1 MKRDLQLIQSTEQA
15 SSDKEKI
22 ERRKLQRRSMMV
34 SEECRVYTKVC
45 IICEKDKF
53 MPGSRTRERLTQ
65 CVELRSDDTF
75 RNTAISKQ
83 DNRILALLSMD
94 LVAAEGQYHR
104 SCYRSY
110 TKTRPQMIPKET
122 DSEEY
127 PGVVKDSFEK
137 LFAYIR
143 EYVFENPRVIKLT
156 ELTTKLTSWML
167 DGGIHMVKDSTKKHV
182 RRNLETEFGV
192 SLQFVHDAKGKVLVY
207 PDNLP
212 RDELV
217 KQNVFLMDTVQ
228 DLESKGDIEGLLKK
242 SVQPTVYGPHP
253 PRKALHKHVVKKMT
267 LDADP
272 IILCPYNAGERVGP
286 PSRFHIALDNRKV
299 VEQAQKKNLIWILAR
314 LHAAS
319 SQENPVVGW
328 TGFNITTRDNE
339 DVSQNTVAYLPT
351 INAPA
356 TEMSTIHEVLI
367 RSHKIM
373 NTLELKSIAVVCD
386 QAIYA
391 KAIEI
396 LWKHKDKF
404 SHIVPRL
411 GAYHTICTLMTII
424 GKRFSDAGLLE

>member
-1 MKRDLQLIQSTEQA
+1 
-15 SSDKEKI
+15 
-22 ERRKLQRRSMMV
+22 
-34 SEECRVYTKVC
+34 
-45 IICEKDKF
+45 
-53 MPGSRTRERLTQ
+53 
-65 CVELRSDDTF
+65 
-75 RNTAISKQ
+75 
-83 DNRILALLSMD
+83 
-94 LVAAEGQYHR
+94 
-104 SCYRSY
+104 
-110 TKTRPQMIPKET
+110 
-122 DSEEY
+122 
-127 PGVVKDSFEK
+127 
-137 LFAYIR
+137 
-143 EYVFENPRVIKLT
+143 
-156 ELTTKLTSWML
+156 
-167 DGGIHMVKDSTKKHV
+167 
-182 RRNLETEFGV
+182 
-192 SLQFVHDAKGKVLVY
+192 
-207 PDNLP
+207 
-212 RDELV
+212 
-217 KQNVFLMDTVQ
+217 
-228 DLESKGDIEGLLKK
+228 
-242 SVQPTVYGPHP
+242 
-253 PRKALHKHVVKKMT
+253 MT

-367 RSHKIM
+367 RSQKIM

-386 QAIYA
+386 QSIYA